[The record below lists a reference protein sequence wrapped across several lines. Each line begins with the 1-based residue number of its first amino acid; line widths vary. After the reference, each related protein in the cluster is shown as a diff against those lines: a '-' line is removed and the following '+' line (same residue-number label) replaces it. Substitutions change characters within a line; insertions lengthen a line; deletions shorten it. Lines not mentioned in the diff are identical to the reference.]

1 MLICSQLFLYK
12 LEVGTKNAR
21 ENTLLLQPHCTI
33 SSTTMGDDYI
43 TDVCN
48 QHRTVRERDMQEK
61 KKNTKSGFSIL
72 G

>member
-1 MLICSQLFLYK
+1 MFSDNINGVVRYDFAQNPSVWFIMNSINAKKPNDGFLC
-12 LEVGTKNAR
+12 G
-21 ENTLLLQPHCTI
+21 
-33 SSTTMGDDYI
+33 

>member
-1 MLICSQLFLYK
+1 MLS
-12 LEVGTKNAR
+12 NAIQ
-21 ENTLLLQPHCTI
+21 NA
-33 SSTTMGDDYI
+33 

>member
-1 MLICSQLFLYK
+1 MLFCAFQKKKIIIYNS
-12 LEVGTKNAR
+12 T
-21 ENTLLLQPHCTI
+21 NTSC
-33 SSTTMGDDYI
+33 